1 MGGVSVAPTASVG
14 GAESATRRPRNLLAG
29 CGAFSLHPLSD
40 IFLHDIWAGLYKFE
54 MFKNAPNE
62 IRLSL

>member
-1 MGGVSVAPTASVG
+1 VRRDDL
-14 GAESATRRPRNLLAG
+14 ATCLAG
-29 CGAFSLHPLSD
+29 CGALSLHPLSD